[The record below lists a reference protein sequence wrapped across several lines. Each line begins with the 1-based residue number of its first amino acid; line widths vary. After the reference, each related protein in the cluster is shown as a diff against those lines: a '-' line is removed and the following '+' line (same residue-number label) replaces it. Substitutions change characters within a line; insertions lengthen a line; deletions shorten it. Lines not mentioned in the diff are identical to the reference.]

1 MPGGERQCG
10 ALGSV
15 EAKDAGMRNFLAIPL
30 LASCAAGASP
40 DVGSGGLERELAVH
54 SAGESRACIPADPGG
69 SLVIENRSTIVARR
83 GGTIWV
89 NRLGMDCPGFEPL
102 ATLIVDVHGSQYCR
116 GDRVRAMSSGSS
128 IPGPFCVLGDFTPYR
143 RPE

>member
-1 MPGGERQCG
+1 
-10 ALGSV
+10 
-15 EAKDAGMRNFLAIPL
+15 MRNLLIIPL
-30 LASCAAGASP
+30 LAACAAGASP
-40 DVGSGGLERELAVH
+40 DPGGGRLERELSGY
-54 SAGESRACIPADPGG
+54 SAGESKACIPADPGR

-89 NRLGMDCPGFEPL
+89 NRLGTDCPGFEPL

-116 GDRVRAMSSGSS
+116 GDRVRAMSSGSA
-128 IPGPFCVLGDFTPYR
+128 IPGPFCLLGDFTPYR